1 MTVKELKSK
10 LHNLPDD
17 ARVEIELGIKVNSVQ
32 DRLIRQIDS
41 VGYFDKNNVV
51 SLSNNWL
58 VQVTY

>member
-1 MTVKELKSK
+1 MTVKELRDK

-32 DRLIRQIDS
+32 DRLTRQIDS